1 MFKALFLLLLMGY
14 FSFLSAS
21 SEFFIAQPLLNK
33 IEKSYGLFAK
43 RRTLALVDMMNNAK
57 DHDERT
63 KLTLVNDFFNQT
75 PYVPDRETYGI
86 PDYWATRLELIGNDK
101 GDCEDYVIA
110 KYFTLRDLGVSPQKL
125 YMTYVKLVTFKA
137 SHLVLSYYAT
147 PKSIPLVL
155 DNYNRNILPASQ
167 RNDLQPVYSFR
178 GDDLFSA
185 KQAQLGKLIPAA
197 KRQKRSWNELVISRK
212 KE

>member
-1 MFKALFLLLLMGY
+1 MKKKFVFLALLT
-14 FSFLSAS
+14 FSSLRAS
-21 SEFFIAQPLLNK
+21 PEFFISKPFLDRINS
-33 IEKSYGLFAK
+33 EYGIFAK
-43 RRTLALVDMMNNAK
+43 RRVLALVDMMNNAK
-57 DHDERT
+57 DQDEST
-63 KLTLVNDFFNQT
+63 KLILVNDFFNQT
-75 PYVPDRETYGI
+75 PYVSDEETYRV
-86 PDYWATRLELIGNDK
+86 PDYWATRLEFIGNDK

-110 KYFTLRDLGVSPQKL
+110 KYFTLRDLGVSPKKL

-155 DNYNRNILPASQ
+155 DNYNRKILPASQ
-167 RNDLQPVYSFR
+167 RNDLQPVYSFT

-197 KRQKRSWNELVISRK
+197 KTQKRSWNELVISRK